1 MTVPRRA
8 VATEAAPVRL
18 GFLGVGW
25 IGLSRM
31 KALLGTGLAEAAA
44 LVDPNTDMVAQA
56 KAIAGDAR
64 TFESLDAM
72 LDHGVDAVVI
82 ATPSALHAE
91 QSIRAME
98 AGVAVFCQKP
108 LGRSAAEVAAVV
120 DAARR
125 NDLPLGLDLSYR
137 HTAAM
142 RHIRGLIGDGSLG
155 RVHMIDLVF
164 HNGYGPDKPWF
175 YDRQQSGG
183 GCLMDLGIHLVDLAL
198 WAQDFPPIAS
208 ATAHFKR
215 SGVPWNGS
223 DGTVEDLAFATLV
236 TQDGTL
242 IRLACS
248 WKLDVGRDAEISATF
263 HGTRAA
269 ARFANVGG
277 SFYDFTASLLTGT
290 SATTLVSGPDD
301 WGGRAAL
308 HWLGTLQ
315 AGGFDADCLQFAAVA
330 DALDRIYAAGAA
342 ADAMPAP
349 AADAAAPPGAEPK
362 LDPIRPA

>member
-1 MTVPRRA
+1 MTFALKPA
-8 VATEAAPVRL
+8 VIAARPLQL

-25 IGLSRM
+25 IGLARM

-44 LVDPNTDMVAQA
+44 IVDTNTEMVAQA
-56 KAIAGDAR
+56 QAFASGAEVFD
-64 TFESLDAM
+64 SLDAM
-72 LDHGVDAVVI
+72 LDRGVDAVVI

-91 QSIRAME
+91 QSIRALD

-120 DAARR
+120 EAARR

-142 RHIRGLIGDGSLG
+142 RHIRGLMTDGALG
-155 RVHMIDLVF
+155 KVHTIDLVF

-175 YDRQQSGG
+175 HDRRLSGG
-183 GCLMDLGIHLVDLAL
+183 GCLMDLGVHLVDLAL
-198 WAQDFPPIAS
+198 WSQDFPQVAS
-208 ATAHFKR
+208 AAGHFKWA
-215 SGVPWNGS
+215 GEPWNGS
-223 DGTVEDLAFATLV
+223 DASVEDLAVATMV

-248 WKLDVGRDAEISATF
+248 WNLNVGRDAEISATF

-277 SFYDFTASLLTGT
+277 SFYDFTAEVLTGT
-290 SATTLVSGPDD
+290 TATTPVSGPDD

-308 HWLGTLQ
+308 HWLGKVQ
-315 AGGFDADCLQFAAVA
+315 AGGFDADCLQFTAVA
-330 DALDRIYAAGAA
+330 DALDRIYASGSLP
-342 ADAMPAP
+342 DPASP
-349 AADAAAPPGAEPK
+349 DRVFA
-362 LDPIRPA
+362 

>member
-1 MTVPRRA
+1 MTLPRRA
-8 VATEAAPVRL
+8 AVPGTRPVRL
-18 GFLGVGW
+18 GFVGVGW

-31 KALLGTGLAEAAA
+31 KALLDTGLAEAAA

-56 KAIAGDAR
+56 KALAGDAR
-64 TFESLDAM
+64 AFDGLDAM
-72 LDHGVDAVVI
+72 LDHVDAVVI

-91 QSIRAME
+91 QSIQAMD

-120 DAARR
+120 EAARR

-142 RHIRGLIGDGSLG
+142 KHIRGLVADGTLG
-155 RVHMIDLVF
+155 PVHTIDLVF
-164 HNGYGPDKPWF
+164 HNGYGPDKAWF
-175 YDRQQSGG
+175 YDRQLSGG

-198 WAQDFPPIAS
+198 WAQDFPPLAS
-208 ATAHFKR
+208 ATGHFKR
-215 SGVPWNGS
+215 AGAPWNGS
-223 DGTVEDLAFATLV
+223 DGTVEHLAFATLV

-308 HWLGTLQ
+308 HWLGKVQ

-342 ADAMPAP
+342 ADAMPAA
-349 AADAAAPPGAEPK
+349 AADAAAPRGAEPK
-362 LDPIRPA
+362 LDAIRPA

>member
-1 MTVPRRA
+1 MTMPRRA
-8 VATEAAPVRL
+8 AVTGARPVRL

-31 KALLGTGLAEAAA
+31 KALLGTGLAEAVAI
-44 LVDPNTDMVAQA
+44 VDPNTEMVAQA
-56 KAIAGDAR
+56 KALAGDAR
-64 TFESLDAM
+64 AFDSLDAM

-91 QSIRAME
+91 QSIRAMD

-108 LGRSAAEVAAVV
+108 LGRSTAEVAAVV
-120 DAARR
+120 EAARR

-142 RHIRGLIGDGSLG
+142 RHIRGLVADGTLG
-155 RVHMIDLVF
+155 PVHTIDLVF
-164 HNGYGPDKPWF
+164 HNGYGPDKAWF
-175 YDRQQSGG
+175 YDLQLSGG

-198 WAQDFPPIAS
+198 WSQDFPSVAS
-208 ATAHFKR
+208 ATGHFKR
-215 SGVPWNGS
+215 AGAPWNGS

-263 HGTRAA
+263 HGARAA

-277 SFYDFTASLLTGT
+277 SFYDFTAALLTGT
-290 SATTLVSGPDD
+290 TATTQVSGPDD

-308 HWLGTLQ
+308 HWLGKVQ
-315 AGGFDADCLQFAAVA
+315 AGGFDPDCLQFTAVA
-330 DALDRIYAAGAA
+330 DALDRIYASASSPDTARSSWVFA
-342 ADAMPAP
+342 
-349 AADAAAPPGAEPK
+349 
-362 LDPIRPA
+362 